1 MPGRFMVPLDPGT
14 ISASESLAQGQLY
27 GRMGLMSVRLLTVCT
42 GNICRSPFA
51 HLALQ
56 HGLDAVRLGAF
67 EVTSAG
73 TQALIG
79 NAVDPGSAGILA
91 DRGVAHDHFAAR
103 QITERML
110 DDIDIV
116 LPMEVAHRKIVLSYS
131 PRHLK
136 RAFTLK
142 EFARLLDMADA
153 REPWTQRLAGL
164 ESPEERWG
172 ALPSH
177 LARERGLS
185 RGVEGEDDIADP
197 YRQPQ
202 EAFDRMAA
210 EVDAA
215 IDRIVAFEA
224 QF

>member
-1 MPGRFMVPLDPGT
+1 MT
-14 ISASESLAQGQLY
+14 
-27 GRMGLMSVRLLTVCT
+27 VRILTVCT
-42 GNICRSPFA
+42 GNICRSPYA

-56 HGLDAVRLGAF
+56 HGLDAVRPGAF
-67 EVTSAG
+67 EVASAG
-73 TQALIG
+73 THAMVG
-79 NAVDPGSAGILA
+79 NPVDPGSAGIL
-91 DRGVAHDHFAAR
+91 DLRGVDSSAFAAR

-116 LPMEVAHRKIVLSYS
+116 LPLEVAHRKLVLSYS

-142 EFARLLDMADA
+142 ELARLLDSAEA

-164 ESPEERWG
+164 TTPEERWA

-185 RGVEGEDDIADP
+185 RAKDGADDIADP
-197 YRQPQ
+197 YRRPQ
-202 EAFDRMAA
+202 EVFDRMAA
-210 EVDAA
+210 EVDTAVE
-215 IDRIVAFEA
+215 RIVAFEA

>member
-1 MPGRFMVPLDPGT
+1 
-14 ISASESLAQGQLY
+14 
-27 GRMGLMSVRLLTVCT
+27 MSVRIMTVCT
-42 GNICRSPFA
+42 GNICRSPYA
-51 HLALQ
+51 HLALG
-56 HGLDAVRLGAF
+56 HALEAVRPGVF
-67 EVTSAG
+67 EVSSAG

-79 NAVDPGSAGILA
+79 QGVDPGSASILA
-91 DRGVAHDHFAAR
+91 GHGVAHEGLAAR
-103 QITERML
+103 QISERL
-110 DDIDIV
+110 LESTDIV
-116 LPMEVAHRKIVLSYS
+116 LPLEVSHRKIVLSYS

-142 EFARLLDMADA
+142 ELARLLDSAGE

-164 ESPEERWG
+164 ATPEERWG

-185 RGVEGEDDIADP
+185 RVPDGADDIADP

-202 EAFDRMAA
+202 EVFDRMAR

-215 IDRIVAFEA
+215 IARIVAFEE
-224 QF
+224 QFD

>member
-1 MPGRFMVPLDPGT
+1 
-14 ISASESLAQGQLY
+14 
-27 GRMGLMSVRLLTVCT
+27 MSVRILTVCT
-42 GNICRSPFA
+42 GNICRSPYA

-56 HGLDAVRLGAF
+56 HRLDAVRPGTF
-67 EVTSAG
+67 VVTSAG
-73 TQALIG
+73 THAMIG
-79 NAVDPGSAGILA
+79 DPVDPGSSSILQG
-91 DRGVAHDHFAAR
+91 RRIAHDDFAAR

-116 LPMEVAHRKIVLSYS
+116 LPLEVAHRKIVLSYS

-142 EFARLLDMADA
+142 ELARLLDSAEA

-164 ESPEERWG
+164 ATPEERWA

-185 RGVEGEDDIADP
+185 RVAEGADDIADP
-197 YRQPQ
+197 YRRPQ
-202 EAFDRMAA
+202 EAFDQMAA

-215 IDRIVAFEA
+215 VERIGAFEA

>member
-1 MPGRFMVPLDPGT
+1 
-14 ISASESLAQGQLY
+14 
-27 GRMGLMSVRLLTVCT
+27 MSVRILTVCT
-42 GNICRSPFA
+42 GNICRSPYA

-56 HGLDAVRLGAF
+56 HALDAVRPGSFHIA
-67 EVTSAG
+67 SAG
-73 TQALIG
+73 AQAMIG
-79 NAVDPGSAGILA
+79 NPVDPGSASILET
-91 DRGVAHDHFAAR
+91 RGVDHTEFAAR

-116 LPMEVAHRKIVLSYS
+116 LPLEVSHRKIVLSYS

-142 EFARLLDMADA
+142 EFARLLDSADA
-153 REPWTQRLAGL
+153 REPWTDRLAGL
-164 ESPEERWG
+164 STPEERWA

-185 RGVEGEDDIADP
+185 RAQDGADDIADP
-197 YRQPQ
+197 YRRPQ
-202 EAFDRMAA
+202 DAFDTMAV

-215 IDRIVAFEA
+215 VERIVAFEE

>member
-1 MPGRFMVPLDPGT
+1 MT
-14 ISASESLAQGQLY
+14 
-27 GRMGLMSVRLLTVCT
+27 VRILTVCT
-42 GNICRSPFA
+42 GNICRSPYA

-56 HGLDAVRLGAF
+56 HGLDAVRPGAF
-67 EVTSAG
+67 EVASAG
-73 TQALIG
+73 THAMVG
-79 NAVDPGSAGILA
+79 NPVDPGSAGIL
-91 DRGVAHDHFAAR
+91 DWRGVDSSAFAAR

-110 DDIDIV
+110 DDVDIV
-116 LPMEVAHRKIVLSYS
+116 LPLEVAHRKIVLSYS

-142 EFARLLDMADA
+142 ELARLLDSADA

-164 ESPEERWG
+164 TTPEERWA

-185 RGVEGEDDIADP
+185 RAADGEDDIADP
-197 YRQPQ
+197 YRRPQ
-202 EAFDRMAA
+202 EVFDRMAA
-210 EVDAA
+210 EVDTAVE
-215 IDRIVAFEA
+215 RIVAFEG

>member
-1 MPGRFMVPLDPGT
+1 
-14 ISASESLAQGQLY
+14 
-27 GRMGLMSVRLLTVCT
+27 MSVRIMTVCT
-42 GNICRSPFA
+42 GNICRSPYVQ
-51 HLALQ
+51 LALG
-56 HGLDAVRLGAF
+56 HALESVRPGAF
-67 EVTSAG
+67 EVVSAG

-79 NAVDPGSAGILA
+79 NPVEPGSASILDAKGIT
-91 DRGVAHDHFAAR
+91 HDHFAAR
-103 QITERML
+103 QISERML

-116 LPMEVAHRKIVLSYS
+116 LPLEVSHRKIVLSYS

-136 RAFTLK
+136 RAYTVK
-142 EFARLLDMADA
+142 ELARLLDSAHE

-164 ESPEERWG
+164 TTPEERWA

-185 RGVEGEDDIADP
+185 RAPEGADDIDDP

-202 EAFDRMAA
+202 EVFDRMAA

-215 IDRIVAFEA
+215 VERIVAFER
-224 QF
+224 QFD

>member
-1 MPGRFMVPLDPGT
+1 
-14 ISASESLAQGQLY
+14 
-27 GRMGLMSVRLLTVCT
+27 MSVRIMTVCT
-42 GNICRSPFA
+42 GNICRSPYA
-51 HLALQ
+51 QLALG
-56 HGLDAVRLGAF
+56 HAFESVRPGAF
-67 EVTSAG
+67 EIVSAG

-79 NAVDPGSAGILA
+79 NPVEPGSASILDAKGIT
-91 DRGVAHDHFAAR
+91 HDHFAAR
-103 QITERML
+103 QISERML

-116 LPMEVAHRKIVLSYS
+116 LPLEVSHRKIVLSYS

-136 RAFTLK
+136 RAYTVK
-142 EFARLLDMADA
+142 ELARLLDSAGE

-164 ESPEERWG
+164 TTPEERWA

-185 RGVEGEDDIADP
+185 RAPEGTDDIDDP

-202 EAFDRMAA
+202 EVFDRMAA

-215 IDRIVAFEA
+215 VERIVAFER
-224 QF
+224 QFD

>member
-1 MPGRFMVPLDPGT
+1 
-14 ISASESLAQGQLY
+14 
-27 GRMGLMSVRLLTVCT
+27 MSVRILTVCT
-42 GNICRSPFA
+42 GNICRSPYA

-56 HGLDAVRLGAF
+56 HTLDAVRPGSFHVA
-67 EVTSAG
+67 SAG
-73 TQALIG
+73 TQAMIG
-79 NAVDPGSAGILA
+79 NPVDPGSAGILGRRVI
-91 DRGVAHDHFAAR
+91 DPSGFAAR

-116 LPMEVAHRKIVLSYS
+116 LPLEVAHRKIVLSYS

-142 EFARLLDMADA
+142 EFARLLDSADA

-164 ESPEERWG
+164 ATPEERWA

-185 RGVEGEDDIADP
+185 RVEDGADDIADP
-197 YRQPQ
+197 YRRPQ
-202 EAFDRMAA
+202 AAFDSMAV

-215 IDRIVAFEA
+215 VERIAAFEA
-224 QF
+224 SFG

>member
-1 MPGRFMVPLDPGT
+1 
-14 ISASESLAQGQLY
+14 
-27 GRMGLMSVRLLTVCT
+27 MSVRILTICT
-42 GNICRSPFA
+42 GNICRSPYA

-56 HGLDAVRLGAF
+56 HGLDDVRPGAF
-67 EVTSAG
+67 EVASAG
-73 TQALIG
+73 THAMID
-79 NAVDPGSAGILA
+79 NPVEPGSAKILQGKGIVY
-91 DRGVAHDHFAAR
+91 DDFAAR

-116 LPMEVAHRKIVLSYS
+116 LPLEVAHRKIVLSYS

-142 EFARLLDMADA
+142 EFARLLDSADA
-153 REPWTQRLAGL
+153 REPWTQRLAGMAT
-164 ESPEERWG
+164 PEERWA

-185 RGVEGEDDIADP
+185 RVDEGADDIADP
-197 YRQPQ
+197 YRRPQ
-202 EAFDRMAA
+202 EAFDAMAV

-215 IDRIVAFEA
+215 VDRIVAFER
-224 QF
+224 QFS